1 MDMKKQEVIHLL
13 RLSQKIAEVEVAKIA
28 EKAQMTTKNINGT
41 VNISI

>member
-13 RLSQKIAEVEVAKIA
+13 RLSQKIAEVAKIA